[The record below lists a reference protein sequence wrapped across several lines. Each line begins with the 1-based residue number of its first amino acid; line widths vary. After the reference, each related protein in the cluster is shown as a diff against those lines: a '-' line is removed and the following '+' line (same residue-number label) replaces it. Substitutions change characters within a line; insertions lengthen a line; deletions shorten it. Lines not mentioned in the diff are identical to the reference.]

1 MMDLLNVLDLDDT
14 LRRALTEDVGRGDL
28 TTCATVPI
36 GRRGRARIVVKEP
49 EVILA
54 GGFIMERVFTM
65 TGGAPNVIRL
75 ADEGVR
81 LKDREIL
88 AEFEGELAGLLT
100 GERVA
105 LNFVQLLSGIAT
117 QTRRFVDAV
126 AGTRARIVDTR
137 KTHPGLRALEKYAV
151 RAGGGSNHRFGLD
164 SGILIKE
171 NHIEAAGSITT
182 AIDRTRKLAPH
193 TFKIEIECE
202 TVAQV
207 EEARKAGA
215 DVILLDNM
223 KLDDIRASRLRAG
236 EDIVLEVSG
245 NVTLANVR
253 AIAETGIDL
262 ISVGA
267 LTHSARFVDISMRVE
282 GA

>member
-1 MMDLLNVLDLDDT
+1 
-14 LRRALTEDVGRGDL
+14 
-28 TTCATVPI
+28 
-36 GRRGRARIVVKEP
+36 
-49 EVILA
+49 
-54 GGFIMERVFTM
+54 
-65 TGGAPNVIRL
+65 
-75 ADEGVR
+75 
-81 LKDREIL
+81 
-88 AEFEGELAGLLT
+88 
-100 GERVA
+100 
-105 LNFVQLLSGIAT
+105 
-117 QTRRFVDAV
+117 
-126 AGTRARIVDTR
+126 
-137 KTHPGLRALEKYAV
+137 V

-171 NHIEAAGSITT
+171 NHIEAAGSVTT

-193 TFKIEIECE
+193 TFKIEVECE

-223 KLDDIRASRLRAG
+223 KPEDIRASRLRAG
-236 EDIVLEVSG
+236 EDIVIEVSG

-267 LTHSARFVDISMRVE
+267 LTHSARAVDISMRVE
-282 GA
+282 GV

>member
-36 GRRGRARIVVKEP
+36 GKRGRARIVVKEP

-54 GGFIMERVFTM
+54 GGFILERVFTM

-117 QTRRFVDAV
+117 QTRRFVDAI

-267 LTHSARFVDISMRVE
+267 LTHSARSVDISMRVE